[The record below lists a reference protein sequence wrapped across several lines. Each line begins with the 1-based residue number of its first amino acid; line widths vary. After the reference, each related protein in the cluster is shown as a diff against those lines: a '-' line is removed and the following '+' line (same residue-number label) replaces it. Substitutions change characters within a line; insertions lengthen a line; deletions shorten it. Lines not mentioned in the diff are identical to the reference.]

1 MKNIAVQ
8 MDYPHL
14 LNPKGDSTICL
25 IEEAAK
31 RGANISWY
39 HPSSLALIGGE
50 VRAQLQPLKIT
61 DLQSKNWYELGEAK
75 VQSLGNSDVVLMR
88 QDPPFDMNYITATY
102 LLEQVAGD
110 TLIINDPASVRSYP
124 EKLLPLL
131 FDNIMPESIITA
143 RREDFLEFL
152 EIHKDIIIKPLFG
165 WGGHSVL
172 RLKLGGDNIGS
183 LLEMLLAP
191 QQGKPAHQLIAQP
204 YLPQV
209 QTHDVR
215 VVLLYGSV
223 AGAFARTPATGEVRA
238 NMRVGGVPI
247 KVKLSSKQQQLC
259 EEIAETLHDMGLY
272 FAGLDFIGDY
282 VTEINVTSPTGLRT
296 IANLYGENPA
306 ELFWDCAEDILE
318 K

>member
-25 IEEAAK
+25 LEEVAK

-39 HPSSLALIGGE
+39 HPSTLAMIGGE
-50 VRAQLQPLKIT
+50 VRAQLQPIKLNNLH
-61 DLQSKNWYELGEAK
+61 DKNWYDLGEAK
-75 VQSLGNSDVVLMR
+75 TQSLSDCDVILMR

-102 LLEQVAGD
+102 LLEQIAGD
-110 TLIINDPASVRSYP
+110 ALVINDPASVRSYP

-131 FDNIMPESIITA
+131 FDNIMPETIITA
-143 RREDFLEFL
+143 RREDFLDFL
-152 EIHKDIIIKPLFG
+152 DIHKDIIIKPLFG

-172 RLKLGGDNIGS
+172 RLKLGGDNVEA
-183 LLEMLLAP
+183 LLEMLLASNH
-191 QQGKPAHQLIAQP
+191 GKQATQLIAQP
-204 YLPQV
+204 YLPEV
-209 QTHDVR
+209 QTQDVR
-215 VVLLYGSV
+215 VVLLYGAV
-223 AGAFARTPATGEVRA
+223 AGAFSRTPASGEVRA
-238 NMRVGGVPI
+238 NMRVGGTPI
-247 KVKLSSKQQQLC
+247 KFKLSSKQQTLC
-259 EEIAETLHDMGLY
+259 EQIADTLHEMGIY

-296 IANLYGENPA
+296 IANLYDENPA
-306 ELFWDCAEDILE
+306 ALFWDCAEDLLG